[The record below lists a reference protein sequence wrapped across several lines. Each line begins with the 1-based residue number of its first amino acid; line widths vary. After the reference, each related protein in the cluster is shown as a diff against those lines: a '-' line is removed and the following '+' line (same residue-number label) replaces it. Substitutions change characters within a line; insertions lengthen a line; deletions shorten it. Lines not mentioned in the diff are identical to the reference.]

1 MKYLVIV
8 LVLFGSDVWGKVSAS
23 GGRYYLEREGV
34 KELVYYTTEY
44 TAFVAAVNMAE
55 SCLCDVV
62 VLPPRVV
69 IKWLVDVN
77 TTFKGVEL
85 TWDIPTQR
93 EDGSVLPLDQIKGY
107 IITVY
112 VTSNEM
118 NSAVSTY
125 DIPVGKVN
133 SYLFTGSEREF
144 AIRTVDSNGVEGKQS
159 GRVIVSSL

>member
-1 MKYLVIV
+1 M
-8 LVLFGSDVWGKVSAS
+8 
-23 GGRYYLEREGV
+23 EREGV

-44 TAFVAAVNMAE
+44 TAFVAAVNLAE
-55 SCLCDVV
+55 ECLCDVV
-62 VLPPRVV
+62 VVAPRVT
-69 IKWLVDVN
+69 IKWLIEAPR
-77 TTFKGVEL
+77 GVEL
-85 TWDIPTQR
+85 SWDTPTQR